1 MQKFQNNI
9 QDQFGN
15 EVSGATIT
23 VRDVVGGA
31 LSTIFSDDGV
41 TPLANPFIAQDLSEF
56 FFYAFNSRYDI
67 FITGP
72 VTDQSLDVI
81 LFDPFGTG
89 AILPFDLGDFDGS
102 NNQQIRFGDSQDTLM
117 FFDGT
122 DFIIQAVSG
131 NLVLQGEIF
140 GTGSL
145 YLTEKSAAGADIVT
159 LGQFWVRDDAPNTPM
174 FTDDAGNDFVLNV
187 TSPMGSVVDSTV
199 RFNGSAFIEETQV
212 RISAAGVLT
221 VLDATLV
228 ENVTLL
234 TSLTEAK
241 LESTQDLIIKT
252 LDSFISF
259 NIGANNA
266 LTIQNNIVRVN
277 TDSGGFLEIRD
288 DIGNNVQLT
297 TTSLSLNYQFSA
309 NVKSIRYFDGISI
322 FMEEKAAAESDAAGS
337 GQFWV
342 RDDAPNTPMFTDD
355 LGTDFELNVLPG
367 AVLFRGALAFST
379 TSLTLS
385 TVTETLIPFNSEAFD
400 TDSIHDTVSNTGR
413 LTVPAGVTKIRLKGS
428 VTWQLNNTGYRQL
441 RIFKNGVAANVDDNR
456 GSYIPTILLGAGGAT
471 IPLGM
476 EIFTGVIECVA
487 TDFFTLHAEH
497 NRSGNLDLLAAQ
509 SWFEMEII
517 N

>member
-23 VRDVVGGA
+23 VRNVVGGA
-31 LSTIFSDDGV
+31 LSAIFSDDGV

-56 FFYAFNSRYDI
+56 FFYALNSRYDI

-81 LFDPFGTG
+81 LFDPVGTG
-89 AILPFDLGDFDGS
+89 AILPFDLEDFDGS

-117 FFDGT
+117 FFDGV

-145 YLTEKSAAGADIVT
+145 YLTEKAAAG
-159 LGQFWVRDDAPNTPM
+159 G
-174 FTDDAGNDFVLNV
+174 DF
-187 TSPMGSVVDSTV
+187 
-199 RFNGSAFIEETQV
+199 
-212 RISAAGVLT
+212 
-221 VLDATLV
+221 AT
-228 ENVTLL
+228 
-234 TSLTEAK
+234 
-241 LESTQDLIIKT
+241 I
-252 LDSFISF
+252 
-259 NIGANNA
+259 
-266 LTIQNNIVRVN
+266 
-277 TDSGGFLEIRD
+277 
-288 DIGNNVQLT
+288 
-297 TTSLSLNYQFSA
+297 
-309 NVKSIRYFDGISI
+309 
-322 FMEEKAAAESDAAGS
+322 

-355 LGTDFELNVLPG
+355 LGNDFILNAAGTLQAVVAAGNTTNIDIEIITGAALTIFDAADVDSVSMEINTTTMAPAEAFVFLESANIEVYSFNEPINIDFGSLHVGGIGTGIEFWRFGDSVSHSISKETDGVQIQVVAGILRVQADALAMHEVAAAPVDVAGRGQFWVRDDAPNTPMFTDDVGTDFELNVLPG
-367 AVLFRGALAFST
+367 AVVFRGALAFST
-379 TSLTLS
+379 TSLTVS

-400 TDSIHDTVSNTGR
+400 TDSIHDTSVNTGR
-413 LTVPAGVTKIRLKGS
+413 LTVPAGVTNIRLKGS

-456 GSYIPTILLGAGGAT
+456 GAYIPTILIGAGGA
-471 IPLGM
+471 IVPLGM
-476 EIFTGVIECVA
+476 EILTGVIECVA

-497 NRSGNLDLLAAQ
+497 SRSGNLDLLAAQ